1 MKGNMLYEGK
11 ELTRKYKIERR
22 SVDVPDGC
30 KYPDCFHC
38 IFSDCGVD
46 KIKGE
51 STQIDDL
58 IRSLGKV
65 GWR

>member
-1 MKGNMLYEGK
+1 MGETLYEEK
-11 ELTRKYKIERR
+11 ELIKKYKTERQ
-22 SVDVPDGC
+22 SIVVPDGC

>member
-1 MKGNMLYEGK
+1 MFEGEELKRQYEN
-11 ELTRKYKIERR
+11 EREFIE
-22 SVDVPDGC
+22 VPDGC
-30 KYPDCFHC
+30 KYPGCFHC

-65 GWR
+65 GWK